1 MVFTWCL
8 TLNKFKHQWYCRRF
22 SEGEINDLFYLQIP
36 HYEWNSMELSTQDA
50 WKEYLRKKIFKEGSS
65 WWTYLLNNES
75 HVTLSTELWVWFGEF
90 WGWTTEQRF
99 KKKNYV
105 DIHEVLLIFSYWA
118 KIVMD
123 LHHSCW
129 VRLYIMCFHIKI
141 CILKKLQGLSLFH
154 ISNING
160 SLSVLLNK
168 KIDVLGNLSQLKI
181 KGLPLYL
188 FRRIHLLK

>member
-99 KKKNYV
+99 KKKTMLIYMKCSLFLV
-105 DIHEVLLIFSYWA
+105 IEQKLSWIYIIHVEW
-118 KIVMD
+118 D
-123 LHHSCW
+123 
-129 VRLYIMCFHIKI
+129 
-141 CILKKLQGLSLFH
+141 CILCAF
-154 ISNING
+154 I
-160 SLSVLLNK
+160 
-168 KIDVLGNLSQLKI
+168 LK
-181 KGLPLYL
+181 
-188 FRRIHLLK
+188 FAF